1 MYYTVE
7 LEQTVRGRVRIDS
20 KGRTKAEVMEDLE
33 KELVNTQQIEDFP
46 GLRMLPDED
55 DPLVY
60 CDLLDREPVVR
71 RGCVVVRPVGAAPP
85 Y

>member
-33 KELVNTQQIEDFP
+33 KELVNTQ
-46 GLRMLPDED
+46 
-55 DPLVY
+55 Y
-60 CDLLDREPVVR
+60 REFSR
-71 RGCVVVRPVGAAPP
+71 NQNAAGRG
-85 Y
+85 

>member
-33 KELVNTQQIEDFP
+33 KELVNTQHIESFP
-46 GLRMLPDED
+46 GIRMLPDGD
-55 DPLVY
+55 DLVH